1 MINLLK
7 TDPPKA
13 SQIPETVTTTSV
25 VETKP
30 LFEVAVS
37 KSEIKPTKPVAKP
50 TKQLSS
56 VVRVVS
62 ANSVAPSSS
71 SAPPLSSLVNDNNA
85 PKPAASKVQIVSS
98 HVESIDESKK
108 SAHKPVVHVEAVDSS
123 AILPSRVEVVGGISP
138 PESYVENPII
148 IIGWYYNLAD
158 MQTILFKMDFFHVVH
173 DVYHLPTTHHSNLL

>member
-13 SQIPETVTTTSV
+13 SQIPETVTTKSV

-37 KSEIKPTKPVAKP
+37 KAEIKPTKPVAKP

-62 ANSVAPSSS
+62 ANSVASSSS

-85 PKPAASKVQIVSS
+85 PKPAAPKVQIVSS

-108 SAHKPVVHVEAVDSS
+108 SAHKPVVHVEAVDSA

-138 PESYVENPII
+138 PESYVETPVI
-148 IIGWYYNLAD
+148 IIGND
-158 MQTILFKMDFFHVVH
+158 GTTILPTCKQFYSKWTFFMTFTMC
-173 DVYHLPTTHHSNLL
+173 TTYPS